1 MLKFTGILITVIFT
15 SLYFFPFN
23 PSILPA
29 ANTKMIMAAFGLI
42 VLGFNLAQGKRA
54 IISRD
59 FFILSVIAAV
69 ISIISLSAVAYNN
82 TNDYTF
88 VSYIV
93 SMWVWLGGA
102 YVVIN
107 LIRGVHGNA
116 SIELVSHYLIAVCV
130 TQCIIAYTMGEYQPL
145 KDWADSLLG
154 SDGYMGKTEERLYGI
169 GASLDVAGLRFSGVL
184 ALIAYLTLNPEKQ
197 LSKFQMSAYLI
208 SFVIIAIIGNM
219 IGRSTTIGIGVAL
232 LYWIATLIYRR
243 NDKDENTFNLVRI
256 GISILLILTPI
267 LVVAYKHNDFVYSNL
282 RFAFEGFFSLW
293 EKGEWDV
300 NSNNILKNMIVF
312 PDNMK
317 TWLIGDGYIENPYN
331 KDPYYTGPNFGG
343 YYMATDIGYLRF
355 IFYFGIFGMLA
366 FVVYMWRVAMACVNR
381 FPKKRMLFF
390 LTLFINYI
398 IWFKVSSELFSLFAL
413 FLCVS
418 LDEDE
423 KSQQSIES
431 AA

>member
-1 MLKFTGILITVIFT
+1 MLKYLGVLITVVFT

-23 PSILPA
+23 PSFLPA
-29 ANTKMIMAAFGLI
+29 ANTKMIMAAFGLVI
-42 VLGFNLAQGKRA
+42 LGINLAKGYRATINRDFFVLSIIAA
-54 IISRD
+54 IIS
-59 FFILSVIAAV
+59 L
-69 ISIISLSAVAYNN
+69 ISLAAVAYNS

-107 LIRGVHGNA
+107 LIRGVHGHA
-116 SIELVSHYLIAVCV
+116 SIELVAHYLIAVCV
-130 TQCIIAYTMGEYQPL
+130 AQCVIAYTMGLYQPL
-145 KDWADSLLG
+145 KEFVDGILG
-154 SDGYMGKTEERLYGI
+154 SEGFMGKAEDRLYGI
-169 GASLDVAGLRFSGVL
+169 GASLDVAGMRFASIL
-184 ALIAYLTLNPEKQ
+184 SIIAYLTVNSEKF
-197 LSKFQMSAYLI
+197 LSKLQMCSYLV

-219 IGRSTTIGIGVAL
+219 IGRSTTIGIGIAL
-232 LYWIATLIYRR
+232 LYWVIIMIYNRKENNENIGNFRLIV
-243 NDKDENTFNLVRI
+243 FPM
-256 GISILLILTPI
+256 LLIFIPV
-267 LVVAYKHNDFVYSNL
+267 LVLAYRYNEYMHDNL

-300 NSNNILKNMIVF
+300 HSNNILKNMIVF

-317 TWLIGDGYIENPYN
+317 TWLIGDGYIENPYGI
-331 KDPYYTGPNFGG
+331 DPYYTGPIFGG

-366 FVVYMWRVAMACVNR
+366 FVFYMWKVAFACINR
-381 FPKKRMLFF
+381 FPNKRNLF
-390 LTLFINYI
+390 LLILLINYI

-418 LDEDE
+418 QEE
-423 KSQQSIES
+423 EEMSKKQPF
-431 AA
+431 ATA